1 MLPQAVRS
9 GGAGKSGGLYV
20 PSLDGIRA
28 ASIMWVFVA
37 HAGLKDRIPGNF
49 GVTVFFFLSGYL
61 ITSLL
66 RIEFDR
72 TSAISFAAFYLR
84 RALRLFPPF
93 YLVFGC
99 ATLLAVIGVLQGPSL
114 KPGALLAQFFYMSN
128 YYVAQ
133 AGWWEGRAPGT
144 WIYWSLAV
152 EEHFYLAFP
161 LFYLFLLRR
170 LPSRRKQLFVLLGIC
185 AAVLAWRCVLVF
197 GLHAAQRYTYVASDA
212 RIDSILFGCAL
223 GVFGNPMLDQSRFS
237 DRWWKLVWVPLG
249 LAGLLVSFAV
259 RNVQFQESFRY
270 TLQGLALFPL
280 FIAAIRFPGWLLFP
294 VLNFGWVRFI
304 GVLSYSMYLLHPTVI
319 YGVQE
324 WTGWHPALQGGL
336 ALVLTLLIASGIH
349 YLVEKPI
356 SRFRRRLSRIEGLP
370 ATGPALRAALPEPG
384 ESVELAQ
391 LPRPGGAPS
400 P

>member
-1 MLPQAVRS
+1 MRAALVREGSAAQS
-9 GGAGKSGGLYV
+9 GGFYV

-28 ASIMWVFVA
+28 ASIMLVFVA

-72 TSAISFAAFYLR
+72 SSAISFRAFYLR

-93 YLVFGC
+93 YLVFGG
-99 ATLLAVIGVLQGPSL
+99 ATVLALIGVLHGPTL
-114 KPGALLAQFFYMSN
+114 KPDALLAQFFYLSN
-128 YYVAQ
+128 YYVVH

-161 LFYLFLLRR
+161 LFYLFLLRW
-170 LPSRRKQLFVLLGIC
+170 LPSRRRQLLVLLSIC
-185 AAVLAWRCVLVF
+185 VAVLAWRCVLVF

-237 DRWWKLVWVPLG
+237 DRWWKLFWVPLG
-249 LAGLLVSFAV
+249 LGGLLLSFGV

-270 TLQGLALFPL
+270 TLQGLSLFPL
-280 FIAAIRFPGWLLFP
+280 FIAAIRYPNWLVLP

-304 GVLSYSMYLLHPTVI
+304 GVLSYSMYLVHPTVI

-324 WTGWHPALQGGL
+324 WTGWHPLLQAVL
-336 ALVLTLLIASGIH
+336 ALALTLSIASAIH
-349 YLVEKPI
+349 YLVEKPAA
-356 SRFRRRLSRIEGLP
+356 RLRRRLSRIGSPLSAGLP
-370 ATGPALRAALPEPG
+370 LRPTLLQPG
-384 ESVELAQ
+384 EACDLSKV
-391 LPRPGGAPS
+391 PGPGGAPT